1 MLGDCV
7 GFLEVL
13 LSYGSCKL
21 VKMPSCGCKTLLW
34 LNGNLGQLGGQRFL
48 TFLGVCI
55 FSVCE
60 CKMGVLGR
68 EHDLK
73 LCGVMNLEM

>member
-21 VKMPSCGCKTLLW
+21 VKMPSCGCKTLLL
-34 LNGNLGQLGGQRFL
+34 LNGSLGQLGGQRFL
-48 TFLGVCI
+48 MLDVCI
-55 FSVCE
+55 FSVHE

-73 LCGVMNLEM
+73 FCGVMNLEM